1 MTAVDVSIPGLVKR
15 RYFASARTILLVR
28 FDTGAADPYTV
39 EEIRD
44 EQRPDPQW
52 AQRLRDRQS
61 ILLGQSAAQGPLVI
75 TRDAARAV
83 IAEANRDIAFS
94 VARVPR
100 KDGLSRYLDVV
111 PIRSTRKM
119 NSARLADE
127 LEIELDWKAFP
138 FDARLVRA
146 ILILHYE
153 GTVTSTDFGVG
164 IQDRSRQSLVAATGQ
179 NLRFI
184 GMADEIQDG
193 HSRDGDTL
201 IIKGR
206 DLTQLLIDTD
216 VPQALSVT
224 VKPGSTVPELVRNIL
239 DTTPTGQLIRGP
251 FLRTSTGRPVP
262 LDVGRYP
269 RLAFSPKELHRVN
282 GTGQDPTATFVPSI
296 PRQSG
301 QASLNYWDLITDLCV
316 SHELRPAIEK
326 DQLVL
331 YDPRILYRRSPGR
344 EVTQLGTTPS
354 FPSRYRQSV
363 GDVRTV
369 REMVFGHNLE
379 LLAFGRKFGKIKTPT
394 IEVVGYDP
402 DAPLSNR
409 RRLTERFPRTS
420 VSNQVD
426 PTGEVAEDKV
436 FPVQIPGLV
445 DRTALRRIAEQIHEE
460 IARQE
465 ISIALET
472 ADLSSYSDAP
482 DHDPNQ
488 DPDLLGLRFADPIKI
503 SVAQLGDTPRL
514 YALSELSRMVARSK
528 EVASAAGGKPEL
540 TNAVEFLVAQG
551 WRQDDARQLV
561 RLLQVANLPTE
572 FRVVG
577 ASYSWSVDEGFSISI
592 DAKTYIQVRVDRSDV
607 DRSVGGSRGL
617 LDQEVV

>member
-1 MTAVDVSIPGLVKR
+1 MTAVEVTQPGLVKR

-28 FDTGAADPYTV
+28 FDTGTADPYTV

-44 EQRPDPQW
+44 ELKPNPQW

-61 ILLGQSAAQGPLVI
+61 ILLGQSAPQGPSVI

-153 GTVTSTDFGVG
+153 GTVTSTDFGLG
-164 IQDRSRQSLVAATGQ
+164 IQDRSRQSLVAATGR

-201 IIKGR
+201 VIKGR

-216 VPQALSVT
+216 VPQSLSVT

-239 DTTPTGQLIRGP
+239 DTTPTGQLLRGP

-282 GTGQDPTATFVPSI
+282 GTGQAPTATFVPSL

-316 SHELRPAIEK
+316 SHELRPAIER

-344 EVTQLGTTPS
+344 EVTQLGTSPS
-354 FPSRYRQSV
+354 FPSPYRQSV

-402 DAPLSNR
+402 DAPLSNGAGWWSASPGR
-409 RRLTERFPRTS
+409 RSRTKSTRPVRWRRTRSSRSRSPAWLIGRRFGRSPSRSTKRSPGRRSRSRSRRPTFRATATRPTTTPTKTRTFWGFGS
-420 VSNQVD
+420 
-426 PTGEVAEDKV
+426 
-436 FPVQIPGLV
+436 
-445 DRTALRRIAEQIHEE
+445 RTRSRSASRSWA
-460 IARQE
+460 
-465 ISIALET
+465 
-472 ADLSSYSDAP
+472 
-482 DHDPNQ
+482 
-488 DPDLLGLRFADPIKI
+488 
-503 SVAQLGDTPRL
+503 TPRG
-514 YALSELSRMVARSK
+514 STPSRS
-528 EVASAAGGKPEL
+528 
-540 TNAVEFLVAQG
+540 
-551 WRQDDARQLV
+551 
-561 RLLQVANLPTE
+561 
-572 FRVVG
+572 
-577 ASYSWSVDEGFSISI
+577 
-592 DAKTYIQVRVDRSDV
+592 
-607 DRSVGGSRGL
+607 
-617 LDQEVV
+617 